1 MVEIE
6 RLNNIRFDSLLGG
19 KNASAVCLLPDR
31 ALVVADELTDDGRNV
46 VQVFERHGDVYHAIP
61 DENVSLDP
69 SGATNQE
76 MDLEGIAAEGTA
88 IYVLGSH
95 SARRK
100 RVDEKHRYAKN
111 RNALLAP
118 AELEPSRDVLVRYTL
133 GAGGKAGPIERTSL
147 RAFLDANEPF
157 RSFRSVASKEN
168 GIDAEGLAVRG
179 EWLYIGFRGPV
190 LRGNFAPVVRCRF
203 GQPIKDPEVLFV
215 GLGGRGIRDLTA
227 VDDGLL
233 ILAGPVGDGPGTYQL
248 YFWDGED
255 TVTGEDVRARS
266 AGLSLL
272 GDLPLPDIEGAVAK
286 AEGLALV
293 EERSGHWKVLVVFD
307 GLKNGHAM
315 RYRINKPG

>member
-1 MVEIE
+1 MEIE
-6 RLNNIRFDSLLGG
+6 RLDNIRFDSLLGG

-31 ALVVADELTDDGRNV
+31 ALVVADEMTEDGRNV

-61 DENVSLDP
+61 DELVGLDP
-69 SGATNQE
+69 SGGANQE
-76 MDLEGIAAEGTA
+76 MDLEGIAADGTT

-100 RVDEKHRYAKN
+100 RVDDKNKYAKN
-111 RNALLAP
+111 RNALLGA
-118 AELEPSRDVLVRYTL
+118 AEPQPSRDVLVRYTR
-133 GAGGKAGPIERTSL
+133 GVGGKAGPIERTSL
-147 RAFLDANEPF
+147 RAFLDASEPF

-168 GIDAEGLAVRG
+168 GIDAEGVAVRG
-179 EWLYIGFRGPV
+179 ERLYIGFRGPV

-215 GLGGRGIRDLTA
+215 GLGGRGVRDLTA
-227 VDDGLL
+227 VEHGLL

-255 TVTGEDVRARS
+255 TVTGQDVAARS
-266 AGLSLL
+266 AGLVLL
-272 GDLPLPDIEGAVAK
+272 GDLPLPDTEGAVAK

-293 EERSGHWKVLVVFD
+293 EEQPGHWKVLVVFD
-307 GLKNGHAM
+307 GLKNGHATQ
-315 RYRINKPG
+315 YRIDKPG